1 MDEPSDAD
9 LWRQAAAGSDAAF
22 GALFE
27 RHASAVYNYCFR
39 RTADWA
45 AAEDL
50 MAASFLE
57 AWRKR
62 DQVRLAGNSLR
73 PWLYG
78 VATNLLRNQ
87 RRSNRRREAALARVR
102 LEVADAGPADQVAS
116 QIDDEREM
124 RRLLKLISEMPM
136 RDQDVIALVVWSEL
150 SYEEAAGALG
160 VRVGT
165 VKSRLSRAR
174 KKLAELAAHSGH
186 SPGDSNA
193 LARASGTEPREVEG

>member
-1 MDEPSDAD
+1 MEDLSDRELWAD
-9 LWRQAAAGSDAAF
+9 AAAGSDASF

-50 MAASFLE
+50 MAATFLE

-62 DQVRLAGNSLR
+62 DQVRLTGNSLR

-102 LEVADAGPADQVAS
+102 QEVAHRGLADDVAS
-116 QIDDEREM
+116 RIDDEREM
-124 RRLLKLISEMPM
+124 RRLLKLISEMPV
-136 RDQDVIALVVWSEL
+136 RNQDVIALVVWSEL
-150 SYEEAAGALG
+150 SYEEAATALG
-160 VRVGT
+160 VRIGT
-165 VKSRLSRAR
+165 VKSRLARAR
-174 KKLAELAAHSGH
+174 KKLAELADRSGH
-186 SPGDSNA
+186 SHSDSNA
-193 LARASGTEPREVEG
+193 LARASETEPREVEG